1 MTVAA
6 TSRSLV
12 ASLLGI
18 GIVVGSGLTYLALR
32 LPPTATPP
40 GVTSATSPESRLKS
54 LDASLTLTA
63 EAVARA
69 NITLTPIESAT
80 LGGVITI
87 PGIIEPNAYK
97 ETGVTALVAGRVTR
111 VLAELGQQV
120 RRGQTLAELHSPELA
135 EAQRE
140 FISASAEL
148 GAHEQQLARTE
159 RLVAIGSASRQELE
173 MAHAEHTAL
182 TTRVE
187 GARSRLQLL
196 GLPPDQ
202 LASLTS
208 ASQITATTEVRAP
221 LDGVVTIRQ
230 ANVGQNVEGTMPL
243 FTVVDLSTVW
253 VVGDLY
259 EPDFPRVRIGSP
271 VTISVSSYPD
281 LALRGTISYI
291 DPQLSRETRTA
302 RVRAEVQ
309 NAQGQLRLGM
319 YAQMRIDTG
328 NRAVVPV
335 IPKTAIQTIGDQTV
349 VYVADPRTPGRFT
362 ERPIRTG
369 TESGDRIAV
378 ESGITVGESVV
389 SSGSFFLRAERE
401 RLGLSENG
409 ASPQPIAN
417 QPAAQARQTA
427 RVTVSEKGFEP
438 DRLSLQAGMPAQVTF
453 VRTTDATCA
462 KEVVF
467 PSLNIRR
474 ELPLNTP
481 VVIEITPSGSEIGF
495 VCGMN
500 MFRGTIAA
508 R

>member
-12 ASLLGI
+12 VSVLGI
-18 GIVVGSGLTYLALR
+18 GIVVGGGLTYLALR
-32 LPPTATPP
+32 LPPTATAPA
-40 GVTSATSPESRLKS
+40 ATTATAPESRLKPS
-54 LDASLTLTA
+54 DASVTLTT

-69 NITLTPIESAT
+69 NITLTPAESAK

-97 ETGVTALVAGRVTR
+97 ETVVTALVAGRVTR
-111 VLAELGQQV
+111 VLAELGQRV

-187 GARSRLQLL
+187 GARSRLRLL
-196 GLPPDQ
+196 GFNADQ
-202 LASLTS
+202 IGSLAS

-230 ANVGQNVEGTMPL
+230 ANVGLNVEGTMPL

-259 EPDFPRVRIGSP
+259 EPDFPRVRVGSP
-271 VTISVSSYPD
+271 VTIVVASYPD

-302 RVRAEVQ
+302 KVRAEVQ
-309 NAQGQLRLGM
+309 NGQGQLRLGM
-319 YAQMRIDTG
+319 YAQMRIDSEG
-328 NRAVVPV
+328 GGRVLPV
-335 IPKTAIQTIGDQTV
+335 IPKTAIQIIGDHAV
-349 VYVADPRTPGRFT
+349 VYVADPQTPGRFT
-362 ERPIRTG
+362 ETAIRTG
-369 TESGDRIAV
+369 SELGDRIAV

-389 SSGSFFLRAERE
+389 ISGSFFLRAERE
-401 RLGLSENG
+401 RLGLSDSG
-409 ASPQPIAN
+409 ASTS
-417 QPAAQARQTA
+417 R
-427 RVTVSEKGFEP
+427 
-438 DRLSLQAGMPAQVTF
+438 
-453 VRTTDATCA
+453 
-462 KEVVF
+462 
-467 PSLNIRR
+467 
-474 ELPLNTP
+474 
-481 VVIEITPSGSEIGF
+481 
-495 VCGMN
+495 
-500 MFRGTIAA
+500 
-508 R
+508 